1 MSKCW
6 NVTKPVQENI
16 RKGIDFMSQE
26 RFHYKTLEEV
36 KERAEELKVYL
47 PFSSSTDI
55 LKTPLKVGNVTFH
68 NRMGIAPMEGAD
80 SLEDGSPSDYTIRR
94 YVNEAIGGSALIWF
108 EAISIVPEG
117 RSSKTQLLLTEE
129 NVESYK
135 RMNEKIKEAGRKA
148 NGFEPYLIMQANHSG
163 RYSNP
168 DNRPAPMIAYRH
180 PQLEQ
185 YRAAD
190 DSCIVTDDYLKSL
203 EESFG
208 KAALLAKKAGFDAVD
223 IKSCHGY
230 LLAELLSA
238 YDRPGQYGGNYEN
251 RTRLLKNGIKAA
263 KVWEDE
269 NFQVTCRLGIYDG
282 YEYPWGFG
290 VSEGSGLK
298 PDLKEPIRLVKE
310 LYGNCGIQM
319 MNLTMG
325 NPYATTH
332 VTRPFDM
339 GKYEPEE
346 HPFTGIGRMI
356 AGIGEVKKAVPEMV
370 IFGSAPTYLRQ
381 FADLY
386 TAGAVEEGFCDG
398 MLFGRM
404 AFADPDYANEI
415 IKNGR
420 IDPKRVCMTCGKCG
434 DLIRA
439 HKPTGCVIRD
449 PKTFM
454 PFYKEFL
461 EIKKKQPANFRG

>member
-1 MSKCW
+1 
-6 NVTKPVQENI
+6 
-16 RKGIDFMSQE
+16 MSQE
-26 RFHYKTLEEV
+26 RFHYKTLEEI

>member
-1 MSKCW
+1 
-6 NVTKPVQENI
+6 
-16 RKGIDFMSQE
+16 MSQE

-36 KERAEELKVYL
+36 KERAEELKVYF

-208 KAALLAKKAGFDAVD
+208 KAALLAKKSGFDAVD

>member
-1 MSKCW
+1 
-6 NVTKPVQENI
+6 
-16 RKGIDFMSQE
+16 MSQE

-404 AFADPDYANEI
+404 AFADPDYAIEK

>member
-1 MSKCW
+1 
-6 NVTKPVQENI
+6 
-16 RKGIDFMSQE
+16 MSQE

-135 RMNEKIKEAGRKA
+135 RINEKIKEAGRKA

>member
-1 MSKCW
+1 
-6 NVTKPVQENI
+6 
-16 RKGIDFMSQE
+16 MSQE

-168 DNRPAPMIAYRH
+168 DNCPAPMIAYRH

-208 KAALLAKKAGFDAVD
+208 KAALLAKKADFDAVD

>member
-1 MSKCW
+1 
-6 NVTKPVQENI
+6 
-16 RKGIDFMSQE
+16 MSQE

-434 DLIRA
+434 DLIRD

>member
-1 MSKCW
+1 
-6 NVTKPVQENI
+6 
-16 RKGIDFMSQE
+16 MSQE

-356 AGIGEVKKAVPEMV
+356 AGIGEVKKAVPELV
-370 IFGSAPTYLRQ
+370 IFGSAPTYLRL

>member
-1 MSKCW
+1 
-6 NVTKPVQENI
+6 
-16 RKGIDFMSQE
+16 MSQE

-117 RSSKTQLLLTEE
+117 RSSKTQLLLTDE

>member
-1 MSKCW
+1 
-6 NVTKPVQENI
+6 
-16 RKGIDFMSQE
+16 MSQE

-135 RMNEKIKEAGRKA
+135 WMNEKIKEAGRKA

>member
-1 MSKCW
+1 
-6 NVTKPVQENI
+6 
-16 RKGIDFMSQE
+16 MSQE

-117 RSSKTQLLLTEE
+117 RSSKTQLLLAEE

>member
-1 MSKCW
+1 MR
-6 NVTKPVQENI
+6 TVQDC
-16 RKGIDFMSQE
+16 K
-26 RFHYKTLEEV
+26 
-36 KERAEELKVYL
+36 
-47 PFSSSTDI
+47 
-55 LKTPLKVGNVTFH
+55 
-68 NRMGIAPMEGAD
+68 
-80 SLEDGSPSDYTIRR
+80 
-94 YVNEAIGGSALIWF
+94 
-108 EAISIVPEG
+108 
-117 RSSKTQLLLTEE
+117 
-129 NVESYK
+129 
-135 RMNEKIKEAGRKA
+135 
-148 NGFEPYLIMQANHSG
+148 
-163 RYSNP
+163 
-168 DNRPAPMIAYRH
+168 
-180 PQLEQ
+180 
-185 YRAAD
+185 
-190 DSCIVTDDYLKSL
+190 
-203 EESFG
+203 
-208 KAALLAKKAGFDAVD
+208 
-223 IKSCHGY
+223 
-230 LLAELLSA
+230 
-238 YDRPGQYGGNYEN
+238 
-251 RTRLLKNGIKAA
+251 KNGIKAA

>member
-1 MSKCW
+1 
-6 NVTKPVQENI
+6 
-16 RKGIDFMSQE
+16 MSQE

-404 AFADPDYANEI
+404 AFADPDYANES

>member
-1 MSKCW
+1 
-6 NVTKPVQENI
+6 
-16 RKGIDFMSQE
+16 MSQE

-398 MLFGRM
+398 MLFGRK

>member
-1 MSKCW
+1 
-6 NVTKPVQENI
+6 
-16 RKGIDFMSQE
+16 MSQE

-251 RTRLLKNGIKAA
+251 RTRLSKNGIKAA

>member
-1 MSKCW
+1 
-6 NVTKPVQENI
+6 
-16 RKGIDFMSQE
+16 MSQE

-370 IFGSAPTYLRQ
+370 IFGSAPTYLRH

>member
-1 MSKCW
+1 
-6 NVTKPVQENI
+6 
-16 RKGIDFMSQE
+16 MSQE

-168 DNRPAPMIAYRH
+168 DNRPVPMIAYRH

-346 HPFTGIGRMI
+346 LPFTGIGRMI

>member
-1 MSKCW
+1 
-6 NVTKPVQENI
+6 
-16 RKGIDFMSQE
+16 MSQE

-404 AFADPDYANEI
+404 AFADPAYANEI

>member
-1 MSKCW
+1 
-6 NVTKPVQENI
+6 
-16 RKGIDFMSQE
+16 MSQE

-238 YDRPGQYGGNYEN
+238 YDRAGQYGGNYEN

>member
-1 MSKCW
+1 
-6 NVTKPVQENI
+6 
-16 RKGIDFMSQE
+16 MSQE

-80 SLEDGSPSDYTIRR
+80 SLEDGSPTDYTIRR

>member
-1 MSKCW
+1 
-6 NVTKPVQENI
+6 
-16 RKGIDFMSQE
+16 MSQE

-298 PDLKEPIRLVKE
+298 PDMKEPIRLVKE

>member
-1 MSKCW
+1 
-6 NVTKPVQENI
+6 
-16 RKGIDFMSQE
+16 MSQE

-420 IDPKRVCMTCGKCG
+420 IDPKRVCMTCGKRG

>member
-1 MSKCW
+1 
-6 NVTKPVQENI
+6 
-16 RKGIDFMSQE
+16 MSQE

-135 RMNEKIKEAGRKA
+135 RMNEKIKEAGHKA